1 VRNALDKAFQSAQSR
16 NGRIL
21 AKALPRRTDAVWA
34 GVREVIEALGR
45 WEEDASW
52 VQWEPMLEALHLPAD
67 LLPREER
74 PGGRV
79 FMEWVADEVVARRR
93 VTAAPDYAAGAPV
106 VVTTLANAAQQTWER
121 LVFLDSNE
129 RGWPV
134 GIAENRFLPDAAR
147 ARLNANRGESGRL
160 LGTHDLRAVEQAR
173 FLDLIEHCRGQIAF
187 AGVLLDDSGE
197 AEYAQPN
204 EWVMRALLETSE
216 EALPQDIWKASAREC
231 RPAARLELEPAE
243 RAHMALVHG
252 ARGNG
257 TMPFDRYQFNYNESK
272 IEPGP
277 WSATNLDEAVTR
289 PATFALRELF
299 GAESTVNWE
308 PSRGEG
314 QAVGTRAHRWLG
326 RILEL
331 SGRLS
336 APSPASEDAR
346 KLGREMA
353 TARQE
358 LEEWFG
364 AEGLPV
370 PLWWE
375 TCLRKAGW
383 ATRRCLREV
392 RGLIEGRL
400 CAMEQNLTVT
410 VRTPRGTLPLKG
422 RIDIM
427 ICDRPE
433 VRDASVRM
441 FDFKT
446 GRSDAPTL
454 STLQNG
460 SGAQFAAYYLM
471 ARDAGAAE
479 AGIGIIKP
487 EDHASV
493 VFGAEHEEQ
502 LRAWFGVLA
511 ELRRTMRFGRLGPL
525 VTERGVC
532 ETLPLATTPIDP
544 AVLEQKAGLC
554 LLAS

>member
-1 VRNALDKAFQSAQSR
+1 
-16 NGRIL
+16 
-21 AKALPRRTDAVWA
+21 
-34 GVREVIEALGR
+34 
-45 WEEDASW
+45 
-52 VQWEPMLEALHLPAD
+52 
-67 LLPREER
+67 
-74 PGGRV
+74 
-79 FMEWVADEVVARRR
+79 
-93 VTAAPDYAAGAPV
+93 
-106 VVTTLANAAQQTWER
+106 
-121 LVFLDSNE
+121 
-129 RGWPV
+129 
-134 GIAENRFLPDAAR
+134 
-147 ARLNANRGESGRL
+147 
-160 LGTHDLRAVEQAR
+160 
-173 FLDLIEHCRGQIAF
+173 
-187 AGVLLDDSGE
+187 VLLDDSGE

-216 EALPQDIWKASAREC
+216 EALPQDVWAASACEC
-231 RPAARLELEPAE
+231 QPGALELEPAE
-243 RAHMALVHG
+243 RAHLELVHS

-272 IEPGP
+272 LEPGP
-277 WSATNLDEAVTR
+277 WSATKLDQAVTC

-308 PSRGEG
+308 PSRGERL
-314 QAVGTRAHRWLG
+314 AVGTRVHRWLE
-326 RILEL
+326 RVLAL

-353 TARQE
+353 AARQE
-358 LEEWFG
+358 LEEWYG

-392 RGLIEGRL
+392 RELIEGGL

-410 VRTPRGTLPLKG
+410 VQTPRGTLPLKG

-433 VRDASVRM
+433 IRDATVRM

-446 GRSDAPTL
+446 GRGDLPTL
-454 STLQNG
+454 ATLERGN
-460 SGAQFAAYYLM
+460 GAQFAAYYLM
-471 ARDAGAAE
+471 VRNLGAAAAE
-479 AGIGIIKP
+479 IGIIKP
-487 EDHASV
+487 EDRASV

-502 LRAWFGVLA
+502 LRARFGVLA
-511 ELRRTMRFGRLGPL
+511 ELRRTLRFGRSGPL
-525 VTERGVC
+525 VSEHEVC

-544 AVLEQKAGLC
+544 AVLEQKAGLF
-554 LLAS
+554 LLAL